1 MALHPIKINWL
12 YRLLWAVPFG
22 ILQVLLM
29 LWFEFYFIKIFLSFK
44 DILIQGI
51 IFTFF
56 ISVVY
61 GFSSKFILLQLT
73 SLFNFRINIKLD
85 ANEVKLWETSVIL
98 NDEMQY
104 YCGHLVVSEA
114 TLYFQTYAFN
124 YDQKILVIP
133 LKNLEDFII
142 KENESKKLCILR
154 AIKLDG
160 KILDFEMKNS
170 QVGLIKI
177 NTILD
182 HHQFVSVK

>member
-1 MALHPIKINWL
+1 MALHPIKINWI

-22 ILQVLLM
+22 ILHVLVM
-29 LWFEFYFIKIFLSFK
+29 LWFEFYFIKTFLSFK
-44 DILIQGI
+44 DILIQAI

-56 ISVVY
+56 ISVIY
-61 GFSSKFILLQLT
+61 SFSSKVFLLQMT

-114 TLYFQTYAFN
+114 TVYFQTYPFN
-124 YDQKILVIP
+124 YNQKILVIP

>member
-1 MALHPIKINWL
+1 MALHPIKIKWI

-22 ILQVLLM
+22 ILHVLLM
-29 LWFEFYFIKIFLSFK
+29 LWFEFYFIKTFLSFK
-44 DILIQGI
+44 DILIQAI

-56 ISVVY
+56 ISVIY
-61 GFSSKFILLQLT
+61 SFSSKVFLLQMT

-114 TLYFQTYAFN
+114 TVYFQTYPFN
-124 YDQKILVIP
+124 YNQKILVIP

>member
-1 MALHPIKINWL
+1 MTLIAKQLN
-12 YRLLWAVPFG
+12 LLKNCWNH
-22 ILQVLLM
+22 
-29 LWFEFYFIKIFLSFK
+29 
-44 DILIQGI
+44 LIR
-51 IFTFF
+51 
-56 ISVVY
+56 
-61 GFSSKFILLQLT
+61 K
-73 SLFNFRINIKLD
+73 
-85 ANEVKLWETSVIL
+85 NELI
-98 NDEMQY
+98 
-104 YCGHLVVSEA
+104 
-114 TLYFQTYAFN
+114 N